1 METDRS
7 YYARRAADEM
17 RAALRAADADIRRRH
32 LELAALLSA
41 RETAVSAPS
50 SHP

>member
-7 YYARRAADEM
+7 YYARRAADE
-17 RAALRAADADIRRRH
+17 RGAALRAADADTRRRH

-41 RETAVSAPS
+41 REASACSPP

>member
-1 METDRS
+1 MESDRS
-7 YYARRAADEM
+7 YYARRAADEK
-17 RAALRAADADIRRRH
+17 RAALRAADADTRRRH

-41 RETAVSAPS
+41 REAAAAASP